1 MASFGASPFLRGRQ
15 PGFLLLSG
23 LLIGRS
29 GLGLVEPLDL
39 GPGLGTV
46 VGLLVSLVLFDGGLN
61 LRLPGDTIKT
71 TVQRITV
78 LRLLIS
84 LGAGLLA
91 AHWLAGLNWSVAA
104 VYSAIVLAT
113 GPTVVTPLVRQMRLA
128 PPLGDV
134 LEAEGLVLE
143 PIGAV
148 LALLLLELVLGNLH
162 GWREV
167 ALGLLSRL
175 GGGVLIGVSVGWLLS
190 EVLSRLQPDQASG
203 LPLQLSLGMLFLM
216 YGVSE
221 WLLPESALP
230 ASVAAGLVVG
240 RRPAAYTADL
250 DVLIQELAQLAI
262 TMLFPLLAADVSWA
276 ELSPLGWLAPRGIV
290 TASVASLFS
299 IRLEQA
305 GILGAGRLQGLVFL
319 TILMTVGLQ
328 GLTAQPLAK
337 FYDTDAWALPERP
350 TTGYLPENF
359 AAVGRSLYLV
369 WVTGGLQPGLW
380 RFTEPWG
387 EEEYTSVDCAF
398 GLIAAARD
406 VTFHKKAAS
415 EALPGM
421 KIHIDVRWG
430 KLTGAALYKALR
442 DYYASA

>member
-1 MASFGASPFLRGRQ
+1 MTPERLGLLWGVTVFSGAAARLLAATSGL
-15 PGFLLLSG
+15 PGVVVLLLSG

-29 GLGLVEPLDL
+29 GLGWVEPLDL
-39 GPGLGTV
+39 GSGLGTV

-61 LRLPGDTIKT
+61 LRLPGDTIKA
-71 TVQRITV
+71 TVQRIAA

-84 LGAGLLA
+84 LGGGLLA
-91 AHWLAGLNWSVAA
+91 AHWLAGLSWSLAA
-104 VYSAIVLAT
+104 VFSAIVLAT
-113 GPTVVTPLVRQMRLA
+113 GPTVVTPLVRQIRLA

-167 ALGLLSRL
+167 MLGLLYRL
-175 GGGVLIGVSVGWLLS
+175 GGGVLIGASVGWLLS
-190 EVLSRLQPDQASG
+190 ELLRRLKPDQLKG
-203 LPLQLSLGMLFLM
+203 LPLQLSLGLLFLM

-230 ASVAAGLVVG
+230 ASVAAGIVVG
-240 RRPAAYTADL
+240 RRPGPHTAEL
-250 DVLIQELAQLAI
+250 DGLIQELAQLAI

-276 ELSPLGWLAPRGIV
+276 ELSPLGWGGILCVLSLMLVVRPIGVGLATIGLPYKLEQRLFLGWLAPRGIV
-290 TASVASLFS
+290 TAAVASLFA

-328 GLTAQPLAK
+328 GLTAQPLAQ
-337 FYDTDAWALPERP
+337 AL
-350 TTGYLPENF
+350 G
-359 AAVGRSLYLV
+359 LV
-369 WVTGGLQPGLW
+369 KAEDD
-380 RFTEPWG
+380 EPASA
-387 EEEYTSVDCAF
+387 E
-398 GLIAAARD
+398 AAAQTRQ
-406 VTFHKKAAS
+406 V
-415 EALPGM
+415 
-421 KIHIDVRWG
+421 
-430 KLTGAALYKALR
+430 LTDSGQQ
-442 DYYASA
+442 

>member
-1 MASFGASPFLRGRQ
+1 MTPERLGLLWGVTVFAGAGARLLAAVSKL
-15 PGFLLLSG
+15 PGVVLLLLSG

-39 GPGLGTV
+39 GSGLGTV

-61 LRLPGDTIKT
+61 LRFPGETIKT
-71 TVQRITV
+71 TVQRIAV

-84 LGAGLLA
+84 LGAGLMA

-104 VYSAIVLAT
+104 VFSAIVLAT

-128 PPLGDV
+128 SPLGDI

-148 LALLLLELVLGNLH
+148 LALLLLELVLGDLH
-162 GWREV
+162 GWRELV
-167 ALGLLSRL
+167 LGLLLRL
-175 GGGVLIGVSVGWLLS
+175 GGGVLIGAGVGWLLS
-190 EVLSRLQPDQASG
+190 EMLRRLKPDQASG
-203 LPLQLSLGMLFLM
+203 LPLQLTLGMLFLM

-230 ASVAAGLVVG
+230 ASVAAGIVVG
-240 RRPAAYTADL
+240 RRPATNTADL

-276 ELSPLGWLAPRGIV
+276 ELSPLGWGGISCVLALMLVVRPISVGVATAGLPLNGRQRFFLGWLAPRGIV

-328 GLTAQPLAK
+328 GLTAQPLAR
-337 FYDTDAWALPERP
+337 AL
-350 TTGYLPENF
+350 
-359 AAVGRSLYLV
+359 
-369 WVTGGLQPGLW
+369 
-380 RFTEPWG
+380 
-387 EEEYTSVDCAF
+387 
-398 GLIAAARD
+398 GLIEPEPDPADRAGSAETAFKSGQVLAD
-406 VTFHKKAAS
+406 
-415 EALPGM
+415 PGQ
-421 KIHIDVRWG
+421 
-430 KLTGAALYKALR
+430 
-442 DYYASA
+442 

>member
-1 MASFGASPFLRGRQ
+1 MTPERLGLLWGVTVFAGAGARLLAAVSEL
-15 PGFLLLSG
+15 PGVVLLLLSG

-61 LRLPGDTIKT
+61 LRLPGDTIRE
-71 TVQRITV
+71 TVKRIAV

-91 AHWLAGLNWSVAA
+91 AHWLAGLSWSVAA
-104 VYSAIVLAT
+104 VFSAIVLAT

-128 PPLGDV
+128 APLGDV

-162 GWREV
+162 GWRELV
-167 ALGLLSRL
+167 LGLLERL
-175 GGGVLIGVSVGWLLS
+175 GGGVLIGASVGWLLS
-190 EVLSRLQPDQASG
+190 ELLQRLKPDQSSG
-203 LPLQLSLGMLFLM
+203 LPLQLTLGMLFLM

-230 ASVAAGLVVG
+230 ASVAAGLVGG
-240 RRPAAYTADL
+240 RRQTAHTADL
-250 DVLIQELAQLAI
+250 DGLIQELAQLAI

-276 ELSPLGWLAPRGIV
+276 ELSPLGWGGISCVLVLMLVVRPIAVGVATVGLPLDLPQKLFLGWLAPRGIV
-290 TASVASLFS
+290 TASVASLFA

-328 GLTAQPLAK
+328 GLTAQPLAR
-337 FYDTDAWALPERP
+337 AL
-350 TTGYLPENF
+350 
-359 AAVGRSLYLV
+359 
-369 WVTGGLQPGLW
+369 
-380 RFTEPWG
+380 
-387 EEEYTSVDCAF
+387 
-398 GLIAAARD
+398 GLIEESAGA
-406 VTFHKKAAS
+406 TTSSS
-415 EALPGM
+415 ETTPQSGEVFS
-421 KIHIDVRWG
+421 DSG
-430 KLTGAALYKALR
+430 Q
-442 DYYASA
+442 